1 MQTEENQ
8 VIGLRRLKVMRVDIF
23 LAKLNNTFPSFC
35 EFVHNLFCS
44 KGYFQFF
51 PLQKSEE
58 WLNRIDRLK
67 QVNRVSQDISNF
79 T

>member
-8 VIGLRRLKVMRVDIF
+8 VIGLRQLKVMRLDIF

-35 EFVHNLFCS
+35 VFVYNLFCS
-44 KGYFQFF
+44 KGYFHFF